1 MDKARTEILS
11 KMPEQFFN
19 SLSKCSFVNLEEI
32 RFRIQ
37 RPVMLYYSDKVLYL
51 SKNGATSIKEN
62 LLFVSPED
70 ISYLMNAFCKSS
82 VYAYQQ
88 EINEGFITIDG
99 GHRIGIAGRAVT
111 ENGKLRNIE
120 FISSLNIRIA
130 REVKGSADCC
140 LKYMTNERRIYN
152 TVIISPPGVGKTTVL
167 RDCARQLSQNFKVSV
182 VDERS
187 ELAASMKGVPQF
199 DIGEQTDVLDSF
211 SKSAG
216 IIRALRSLSPDVIIT
231 DEIGAE
237 DDIFA
242 ISEILKGGCK
252 IITSM
257 HGYSLSSVMSKKR
270 ELMELF
276 EVAVLLKREENKVVA
291 DECIRLWE

>member
-1 MDKARTEILS
+1 MDKARIEILS
-11 KMPEQFFN
+11 KMPEHIFEG
-19 SLSKCSFVNLEEI
+19 LSKCSFINLEEI

-37 RPVMLYYSDKVLYL
+37 RPVMLYYSDKARYL
-51 SKNGATSIKEN
+51 SKNGATNIKEN

-70 ISYLMNAFCKSS
+70 ILYLMNSFCKSS

-111 ENGKLRNIE
+111 ENGKLKNIE
-120 FISSLNIRIA
+120 FISSLNIRVA

-140 LKYMTNERRIYN
+140 LKYMTKEKRIYN
-152 TVIISPPGVGKTTVL
+152 TVIVSPPGVGKTTVL
-167 RDCARQLSQNFKVSV
+167 RDCARQLSENFKVSV

-187 ELAASMKGVPQF
+187 ELAASRKGVPQF

-231 DEIGAE
+231 DEVGAA
-237 DDIFA
+237 DDVFA
-242 ISEILKGGCK
+242 VSEILKGGCK

-257 HGYSLSSVMSKKR
+257 HGYSLSEVMSKKK

-291 DECIRLWE
+291 EKCLRLWE